1 MPHTKA
7 CGALIALE
15 RWWRQGGPNTPRSNS
30 PPGGGVFIEVVE
42 ANVTKHGWMQVP
54 ERDLA
59 LQDLSTAALQT
70 GAQPSA
76 LGEAGISLTFLL

>member
-1 MPHTKA
+1 M
-7 CGALIALE
+7 
-15 RWWRQGGPNTPRSNS
+15 
-30 PPGGGVFIEVVE
+30 IEVVE
-42 ANVTKHGWMQVP
+42 ANVTEHGWMQVP
-54 ERDLA
+54 ERNLA